1 MDVIMTGIITRVL
14 PPQNGVSAR
23 TGSQWTSQEFI
34 LEHEHGQYPRSVV
47 FRVMGEEKISKFAI
61 QNGEA
66 ITVHLNI
73 DCREYQG
80 KFFNSI
86 ECWRVERQ
94 QQAQQS
100 AVPNGVP
107 YTQPAPQP
115 QMTNASS
122 AGDKLPFDDEVAP
135 F

>member
-115 QMTNASS
+115 QRTNDSS

>member
-14 PPQNGVSAR
+14 PPQNGISAR

-34 LEHEHGQYPRSVV
+34 LEHEHGQFPRSVV
-47 FRVMGEEKISKFAI
+47 FRVMGEEKINKFAI

-66 ITVHLNI
+66 LTIHLNI
-73 DCREYQG
+73 EAREYNG
-80 KFFNSI
+80 KFFNSV

-94 QQAQQS
+94 AQQNPEPV
-100 AVPNGVP
+100 A
-107 YTQPAPQP
+107 QP
-115 QMTNASS
+115 QTVNAQSS
-122 AGDKLPFDDEVAP
+122 DDPFNNDVAP